1 MKISGARVANYH
13 PAHCTTITM
22 VQLHLR
28 QAAAVRRF
36 HVTAWH
42 ESEVIVDRKSR
53 FQARAVSVT
62 SPLHVPIAIDEL
74 LTQNKHIRK
83 ASHPAIYAYRVQ
95 SPNLV
100 EQGFKDCG
108 EKGAGTRLLLHLQKH
123 NVVNRLVIVTRWYGG
138 MPLGLLRFRHIAKC
152 AFDSLRRS
160 GVGGEG
166 GLAKGGEKMRRES

>member
-1 MKISGARVANYH
+1 MVLLRLRPGVA
-13 PAHCTTITM
+13 A
-22 VQLHLR
+22 
-28 QAAAVRRF
+28 RRF

-53 FQARAVSVT
+53 FQARAVAVT
-62 SPLHVPIAIDEL
+62 SPLHVPIVVNEL
-74 LTQNKHIRK
+74 LAQNKHIRK
-83 ASHPAIYAYRVQ
+83 ATHPAIYAYRVQ

-123 NVVNRLVIVTRWYGG
+123 NVVDRLVIVTRWYGG

-152 AFDSLRRS
+152 AFDSLRQS
-160 GVGGEG
+160 GFGGE
-166 GLAKGGEKMRRES
+166 AESGGEAREPR